1 MRLENE
7 LLKGN
12 EVDLRCFFFP
22 WVYPSLAKFFCGQWG
37 IFHFT
42 RWCKINFLFKKFKYQ
57 VFKKIEFYSLSPN
70 FYELKNPFRKKV
82 TPKSG
87 FVVFNIHLL
96 VDKRDIWPMHKS
108 LLQKNWADDQPSRF
122 PSKNQLT
129 HSFNH
134 HLEFHRVSKQTQ
146 HWIFMTKLNFCS
158 VLVL

>member
-42 RWCKINFLFKKFKYQ
+42 HWCGIQLFVRKIQILSFLTKSSFTHFLPI
-57 VFKKIEFYSLSPN
+57 FMGLKILLE
-70 FYELKNPFRKKV
+70 KKV

-134 HLEFHRVSKQTQ
+134 HLE
-146 HWIFMTKLNFCS
+146 
-158 VLVL
+158 

>member
-1 MRLENE
+1 MKQIYDAFSSLEFTLRLQSFSVVNE
-7 LLKGN
+7 AYFILHTAV
-12 EVDLRCFFFP
+12 E
-22 WVYPSLAKFFCGQWG
+22 S
-37 IFHFT
+37 
-42 RWCKINFLFKKFKYQ
+42 NFLFKNSNSQFL
-57 VFKKIEFYSLSPN
+57 KKSN
-70 FYELKNPFRKKV
+70 FTHFLPIFMGLKILLEKKV

-134 HLEFHRVSKQTQ
+134 HLEQFYRVSKQTQ

>member
-1 MRLENE
+1 MLFLPLSLPFACKVFLWSMRHISFYTLMWNPTFCSKNSNIKFLTKSNFTHFLPIFMGLKILLE
-7 LLKGN
+7 
-12 EVDLRCFFFP
+12 
-22 WVYPSLAKFFCGQWG
+22 
-37 IFHFT
+37 
-42 RWCKINFLFKKFKYQ
+42 
-57 VFKKIEFYSLSPN
+57 
-70 FYELKNPFRKKV
+70 KKV

-134 HLEFHRVSKQTQ
+134 HLE
-146 HWIFMTKLNFCS
+146 
-158 VLVL
+158 

>member
-1 MRLENE
+1 MKQIYDAFSSLEFTLRLQSFSVVNE
-7 LLKGN
+7 AYFILHTGV
-12 EVDLRCFFFP
+12 E
-22 WVYPSLAKFFCGQWG
+22 S
-37 IFHFT
+37 
-42 RWCKINFLFKKFKYQ
+42 NFLFKKFKYQ

-108 LLQKNWADDQPSRF
+108 LLQKKNWADDQPSRF

-134 HLEFHRVSKQTQ
+134 HLEQFYRVSKQTQ
-146 HWIFMTKLNFCS
+146 HYSGFS
-158 VLVL
+158 

>member
-1 MRLENE
+1 MKQIYDAFSSLEFTLRLQSFSVVNE
-7 LLKGN
+7 AYFILHTAV
-12 EVDLRCFFFP
+12 E
-22 WVYPSLAKFFCGQWG
+22 S
-37 IFHFT
+37 
-42 RWCKINFLFKKFKYQ
+42 NFLFNNSNIKFLTKSS
-57 VFKKIEFYSLSPN
+57 FTHFLPIFMGLKILLE
-70 FYELKNPFRKKV
+70 KKV

>member
-1 MRLENE
+1 MKQIYDAFSSLEFTLRLQSFSVVNE
-7 LLKGN
+7 AYFILHTAV
-12 EVDLRCFFFP
+12 E
-22 WVYPSLAKFFCGQWG
+22 S
-37 IFHFT
+37 
-42 RWCKINFLFKKFKYQ
+42 NFLFKKFKYP

-70 FYELKNPFRKKV
+70 FYGLKNPFRQKV

-134 HLEFHRVSKQTQ
+134 HLEQFYRVSKQTQ

>member
-1 MRLENE
+1 MKQIYDAFSSLEFTLRLQSFSVVNE
-7 LLKGN
+7 AYFILHTAV
-12 EVDLRCFFFP
+12 E
-22 WVYPSLAKFFCGQWG
+22 S
-37 IFHFT
+37 
-42 RWCKINFLFKKFKYQ
+42 NFLFKNSNIKFLTKSN
-57 VFKKIEFYSLSPN
+57 FTHFLPIFMGLKILLE
-70 FYELKNPFRKKV
+70 KKV

-134 HLEFHRVSKQTQ
+134 HLEQFYRVSKQTQ
-146 HWIFMTKLNFCS
+146 HYSGFS
-158 VLVL
+158 